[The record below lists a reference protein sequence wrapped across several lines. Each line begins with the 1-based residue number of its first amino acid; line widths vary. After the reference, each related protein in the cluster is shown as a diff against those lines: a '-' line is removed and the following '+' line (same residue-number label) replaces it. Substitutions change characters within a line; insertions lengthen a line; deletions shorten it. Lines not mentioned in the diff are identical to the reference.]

1 MNPSGALSAS
11 SSPCVFPYFTYLEL
25 ILVAVTFF
33 WYGQEKHP
41 QPQLLSIETRAA
53 TYQQPQHK
61 VPQWPLVCRTSRAKI
76 MHKMHFSLM
85 AILGLTCA
93 CAHTKSLKG

>member
-1 MNPSGALSAS
+1 MNPSGALSVS

-33 WYGQEKHP
+33 WYGREKRP

-53 TYQQPQHK
+53 TCQSATTQSPTVAFS
-61 VPQWPLVCRTSRAKI
+61 VPDFKSQDYAQDALFPYGYFWLDMCQ
-76 MHKMHFSLM
+76 
-85 AILGLTCA
+85 
-93 CAHTKSLKG
+93 CAH

>member
-53 TYQQPQHK
+53 TCQQPQHK
-61 VPQWPLVCRTSRAKI
+61 VPQWPLVCQDYAQDALFPYGYSWLD
-76 MHKMHFSLM
+76 MCL
-85 AILGLTCA
+85 
-93 CAHTKSLKG
+93 CAH